1 MAQKKISVITPSFN
15 SREVIERAVQS
26 VLVQDYT
33 CWEHV
38 IVDGGSTD
46 GTIDLLKKY
55 PHLKWISEK
64 DRGQADAMNK
74 GFSLSTGDII
84 VYLNADDYFLPGA
97 FSAVMAV
104 FEKGASFVVGN
115 VLVMSPRLGTEFIN
129 TPRTTLDGM
138 LRHWEP
144 NAFCYNP
151 VGYFYTREVQEHCP
165 FNVHNY
171 ATMDLE
177 FLLDAAAVFPFTKVN
192 RTLGCFEDSL
202 SNKTHETQVKPDYWN
217 PATFP
222 YIEKHLSRM
231 LQADREQYLSDRRAG
246 YKQYQAEAN
255 FRARREGCFAPEVPD
270 QGAGRVSVIIPTW
283 NTADFLCRAV
293 DSVLAQTMQNFE
305 IIIVN
310 DASTDESLALLKRYE
325 ADPRVR
331 VITHAINKGLGA
343 ARNTGIEYAQGEFLF
358 FLDSDDWIESTTL
371 QLLMGIALHYDADIV
386 AGGVDKVYPD
396 GTCSAYHA
404 FDFSCSGGKDALAYL
419 SDYSIGSIA
428 WNKIYRRNF
437 ITANNLRF
445 TEGYLHEDVM
455 FSMRAVYACRKYIS
469 ISDICYHYFQ
479 RPRSIINSG
488 ITKKKIA
495 SYIKFWQEFS
505 NFSNQYNLLEKSETH
520 DLALNLLKAH
530 GSSDFSSHIIE
541 YLKEDFDESR
551 CEELCTIFVQFF
563 GENGYIIS
571 DALIPVIKNIISNK

>member
-165 FNVHNY
+165 FNIHN
-171 ATMDLE
+171 
-177 FLLDAAAVFPFTKVN
+177 
-192 RTLGCFEDSL
+192 
-202 SNKTHETQVKPDYWN
+202 
-217 PATFP
+217 
-222 YIEKHLSRM
+222 
-231 LQADREQYLSDRRAG
+231 
-246 YKQYQAEAN
+246 
-255 FRARREGCFAPEVPD
+255 
-270 QGAGRVSVIIPTW
+270 
-283 NTADFLCRAV
+283 
-293 DSVLAQTMQNFE
+293 
-305 IIIVN
+305 
-310 DASTDESLALLKRYE
+310 
-325 ADPRVR
+325 
-331 VITHAINKGLGA
+331 
-343 ARNTGIEYAQGEFLF
+343 
-358 FLDSDDWIESTTL
+358 
-371 QLLMGIALHYDADIV
+371 
-386 AGGVDKVYPD
+386 
-396 GTCSAYHA
+396 
-404 FDFSCSGGKDALAYL
+404 
-419 SDYSIGSIA
+419 
-428 WNKIYRRNF
+428 
-437 ITANNLRF
+437 
-445 TEGYLHEDVM
+445 
-455 FSMRAVYACRKYIS
+455 
-469 ISDICYHYFQ
+469 
-479 RPRSIINSG
+479 
-488 ITKKKIA
+488 
-495 SYIKFWQEFS
+495 
-505 NFSNQYNLLEKSETH
+505 
-520 DLALNLLKAH
+520 
-530 GSSDFSSHIIE
+530 
-541 YLKEDFDESR
+541 
-551 CEELCTIFVQFF
+551 
-563 GENGYIIS
+563 
-571 DALIPVIKNIISNK
+571 